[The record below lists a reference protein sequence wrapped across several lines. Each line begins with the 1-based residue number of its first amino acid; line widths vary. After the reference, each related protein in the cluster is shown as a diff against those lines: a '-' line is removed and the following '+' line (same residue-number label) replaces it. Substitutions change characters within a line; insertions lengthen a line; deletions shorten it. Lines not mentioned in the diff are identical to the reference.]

1 MKKLLLV
8 GIGCVPLK
16 YLAQALQPYGYLPVV
31 LTQRSALP
39 EQLHH
44 CFDEVQAHEVDIH
57 SPAAVLDYLRNHR
70 KAFCETVA
78 VTSLFDEQFPLIET
92 LAAEFGWASP
102 GPTLAWLSQK
112 NTVLSLV
119 PEYSPPSL
127 CFKAGDVQGLD
138 LNPLAAWGQQLIIK
152 PALSSGG
159 RGLGRLVAN
168 ELLPAQL
175 QRHLTNS
182 GFTDESEW
190 VLQQQVAGRLLSFEG
205 FVAGGRVRHLGVTS
219 HSRIGDLEV
228 ACTYPAEH
236 GLRHALIE
244 RGWDCVES
252 LVRRANYQ
260 YGYFHCQ
267 FIQTATSVYL
277 VDANVGR
284 SGAGTALEVMASAH
298 DLCPY
303 QLLAHM
309 LLLPLLQANC
319 PLSPCTY
326 ARRATQATLGSGAY
340 STASIRQLQ
349 SLTWSTVRIGKNIP
363 YAVR

>member
-8 GIGCVPLK
+8 GLGCVPLK

-31 LTQRSALP
+31 LARRLAFP
-39 EQLHH
+39 EQLQQE
-44 CFDEVQAHEVDIH
+44 FDDLEVHDVDIH
-57 SPAAVLDYLRNHR
+57 SAAAVLEYLRSYR
-70 KAFCETVA
+70 EVFRDTVA
-78 VTSLFDEQFPLIET
+78 VTSLCDAQFPLIET

-102 GPTLAWLSQK
+102 GPTLAWLSLK
-112 NTVLSLV
+112 NTVLALV

-127 CFKAGDVQGLD
+127 CFKACDALQLD
-138 LNPLAAWGQQLIIK
+138 LEPIATWGKQLIIK
-152 PALSSGG
+152 PALSSEG

-168 ELLPAQL
+168 EQLPAQL
-175 QRHLTNS
+175 HQHLANS
-182 GFTDESEW
+182 GFAVESEW

-205 FVAGGRVRHLGVTS
+205 FVDGGWVRHLGVTS
-219 HSRIGDLEV
+219 HSRIGDIEV

-236 GLRHALIE
+236 GLRHAITE
-244 RGWDCVES
+244 RGWDCIES

-277 VDANVGR
+277 VDANIGR
-284 SGAGTALEVMASAH
+284 CGAGTALELMASAH
-298 DLCPY
+298 GLCHY

-309 LLLPLLQANC
+309 LLLPLLQASC
-319 PLSPCTY
+319 PLSPCTH
-326 ARRATQATLGSGAY
+326 ARRAPRKTLDSRAY